1 MRFGRL
7 AIALFWL
14 AGFTGAARAE
24 ILVLVH
30 GYLAS
35 PINWRTS
42 GVAAALAAEGWRD
55 AGHLALGPNGVLLPP
70 PVTGR
75 RFHTVDLPNEAPIAV
90 QAQLISLH
98 VAALTARGKDERII
112 LVGHSAG
119 GVAARMA
126 MVMSRDPAIKGLV
139 TIASPNLGS
148 GLASAASA
156 VSNSPI
162 GWAAPLF
169 GAGTLAR
176 SGALYRDLGEEN
188 PWNLVGWLNRQI
200 HPKARYVSVIRSADG
215 SALSGDRVSEA
226 WRQDLRMAPALR
238 GLAESVVTPAGH
250 GLVPADGRLVSD
262 IVKSF
267 GLEPDATAG
276 IALK

>member
-7 AIALFWL
+7 AVLLFWIFGL
-14 AGFTGAARAE
+14 AGAARAE
-24 ILVLVH
+24 VLVLVH

-55 AGHLALGPNGVLLPP
+55 AGHLALGPNGVMLPP

-75 RFHTVDLPNEAPIAV
+75 RFHTIDLPNEAPIAV
-90 QAQLISLH
+90 QAELISLH
-98 VAALTARGKDERII
+98 VAALTARDKDEKII

-126 MVMSRDPAIKGLV
+126 MVMARNPAIKGLV
-139 TIASPNLGS
+139 TIASPHLGS
-148 GLASAASA
+148 GLASKAS
-156 VSNSPI
+156 VLSNSPV

-176 SGALYRDLGEEN
+176 SGALYRDLGEES
-188 PWNLVGWLNRQI
+188 PWNLVGWLNRQV

-215 SALSGDRVSEA
+215 SAVSGDRVSQA
-226 WRQDLRMAPALR
+226 WRQDLRMVPALR
-238 GLAESVVTPAGH
+238 GLAEGVVTPAGH
-250 GLVPADGRLVSD
+250 GLVPADGKLVSD
-262 IVKSF
+262 IVNSF
-267 GLEPDATAG
+267 GLALDVAAG
-276 IALK
+276 PAVK